1 MHIHL
6 GVGQRSEVWAMKGFL
21 GVLNCVV
28 LPGAAAACG
37 SNDGDGGMQ
46 TTSEVDS
53 RLSDLY
59 TAAKAEGELTW

>member
-1 MHIHL
+1 
-6 GVGQRSEVWAMKGFL
+6 MKGFL

-28 LPGAAAACG
+28 LPGAAVACG
-37 SNDGDGGMQ
+37 SNDDDGGMQ

-59 TAAKAEGELTW
+59 KAAKAEGELTW